1 MIFMLLAA
9 VALIAAVVTL
19 AGLRMANLTVSTLP
33 PTSPRA
39 GRESYTLTNALQVFA
54 GSLLCLD
61 TTTGLVIKPTDA
73 ATCKFL
79 GLALTDALGNTG
91 VTPPVEV
98 RINTEG
104 EILRNQTIATFATQA
119 KVGSL
124 VFNATTDNPADF
136 TTVAATNMKAVG
148 VAVRFVSAGV
158 GDVKLFTPAEHLG
171 L

>member
-1 MIFMLLAA
+1 MLTLLLLLLAA
-9 VALIAAVVTL
+9 AVFFAVASP
-19 AGLRMANLTVSTLP
+19 RMANLTANTIQPSL
-33 PTSPRA
+33 PRA

-54 GSLLCLD
+54 GSLVCLD
-61 TTTGLVIKPTDA
+61 TTTGLVIKPTDL

-79 GLALTDALGNTG
+79 GIALEDKLGNTSA
-91 VTPPVEV
+91 TPPVEV

-104 EILRNQTIATFATQA
+104 ETLKQQAIATFATQS

-124 VFNATTDNPADF
+124 VFAATTDNPADF

-148 VAVRFVSAGV
+148 VATRFYSSGI
-158 GDVKLFTPAEHLG
+158 GDVKLFTPAEHLA